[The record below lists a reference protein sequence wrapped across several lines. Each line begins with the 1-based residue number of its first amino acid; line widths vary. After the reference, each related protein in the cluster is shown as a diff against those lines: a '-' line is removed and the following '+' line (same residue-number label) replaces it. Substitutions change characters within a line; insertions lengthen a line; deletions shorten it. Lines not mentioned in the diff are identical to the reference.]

1 MQYFIWE
8 VPMEKGFL
16 HVVGKTDENE
26 FLESGC
32 TKTRLTGVAG
42 CYVLWKV
49 PEGRLMQF
57 FCMDFERE
65 GLKGYKSLLN
75 GTEEEQKDMMKEAI
89 GVYGEN
95 FESLSEHEMVDLLN
109 LMYSINLKFH
119 LPLPGKT
126 TEYAHMLTSERT
138 VPHSAGDAL
147 DNKLSKKMETDFEVA
162 NYYMGRALAGDA
174 NAEKQ
179 LLVTDNRLDLVKLPG
194 KSILLKNEVREMEK
208 FKGTRYCNCNA
219 LARCGTDYFLVMGR
233 LGLIDTE
240 EGVKLVSAQFLD
252 KKNLAAAEASMIIKR
267 TEYLIIYKVADKD
280 CFDNSLKTEKP
291 CVERESHERGLLYT
305 QFKRNNSH
313 YKNQTYFMNDD
324 IFGLYFH
331 MDEGKLI
338 AATYSGEGLKDINDF
353 LERPCFKDCLTREK
367 AFYSENPIFYQIVH
381 QGKGKN
387 SGK

>member
-1 MQYFIWE
+1 
-8 VPMEKGFL
+8 MEKGFL
-16 HVVGKTDENE
+16 RVVGKKTENE

-65 GLKGYKSLLN
+65 GIKGYKSLLN
-75 GTEEEQKDMMKEAI
+75 GREDEQQDMMKEAI

-95 FESLSEHEMVDLLN
+95 FENLSEHEMVDLLN

-126 TEYAHMLTSERT
+126 SEYAHLLAGERT
-138 VPHSAGDAL
+138 VPEFIRKEL
-147 DNKLSKKMETDFEVA
+147 DNKLSKKMETDFEAA
-162 NYYMGRALAGDA
+162 NYYMGRALAKDSD
-174 NAEKQ
+174 AEKQ
-179 LLVTDNRLDLVKLPG
+179 LLVKGNRLDLVEFPG
-194 KSILLKNEVREMEK
+194 KSILLKNEVGEVERIEGVK
-208 FKGTRYCNCNA
+208 YCKCNA
-219 LARCGTDYFLVMGR
+219 LARCGTNYFLLMAR

-240 EGVKLVSAQFLD
+240 DGVKVLSAQILE
-252 KKNLAAAEASMIIKR
+252 KKDLSVSEASMIIKR
-267 TEYLIIYKVADKD
+267 TEYLITYKVADKD
-280 CFDNSLKTEKP
+280 CFDNSLRVEKP
-291 CVERESHERGLLYT
+291 CVEKEAHERGLLFT
-305 QFKRNNSH
+305 QFKRDNAH

-324 IFGLYFH
+324 IFGLYFL
-331 MDEGKLI
+331 MEEGKLI
-338 AATYSGEGLKDINDF
+338 AASYSADGLQDINDF
-353 LERPCFKDCLTREK
+353 LRRPCFRDCLTREK
-367 AFYSENPIFYQIVH
+367 AFYSESPLFYHIVH

>member
-1 MQYFIWE
+1 MGQLYWE

-16 HVVGKTDENE
+16 HVVGKTEENE

-65 GLKGYKSLLN
+65 GVKGYKSLLN

-95 FESLSEHEMVDLLN
+95 FENLSEHEMVDLLN

-126 TEYAHMLTSERT
+126 SEYAHMLTRERT
-138 VPHSAGDAL
+138 VPESVREEL
-147 DNKLSKKMETDFEVA
+147 DNKLSKKMETDFEAA
-162 NYYMGRALAGDA
+162 NYYMGRALARDA
-174 NAEKQ
+174 DAEKQ
-179 LLVTDNRLDLVKLPG
+179 LLVTGNRLDLVELPG
-194 KSILLKNEVREMEK
+194 KSILLKNEVREMER
-208 FKGTRYCNCNA
+208 FKGTRYCNCNS
-219 LARCGTDYFLVMGR
+219 LARCGTDYFLLMAR

-240 EGVKLVSAQFLD
+240 EGVKLVSSQFLE
-252 KKNLAAAEASMIIKR
+252 KKDLAVGEASMIIKR
-267 TEYLIIYKVADKD
+267 TEYLIIYKVADMD
-280 CFDNSLKTEKP
+280 CFDNSLRVEKP
-291 CVERESHERGLLYT
+291 CVEKETHERGILFT

-324 IFGLYFH
+324 IFGLYFL

-338 AATYSGEGLKDINDF
+338 AATYSADGLQDINNF
-353 LERPCFKDCLTREK
+353 LGKPCFRDCLTREK
-367 AFYSENPIFYQIVH
+367 AFYSESPLFYHIVH
-381 QGKGKN
+381 QGKKEE
-387 SGK
+387 S